1 MYSVTDYTYRDLEG
15 TVDPRAAGTEG
26 ASGWSRTQ
34 RASGRRSCR
43 RFSRQM
49 PTGGLTDLDLAQLSM
64 AEAASLGRDYAAEE
78 RAAERERQL
87 ETHDELEQSSSPPTT
102 PGSAA
107 GSAAAAGGRG
117 GKKKSAQQYE
127 YYLQMAQG
135 EDFTSMEELNVL
147 YVSGKDPMGR
157 PVVVFIASRLPQG
170 RFDLDTMLLYVI
182 KFMDPIVENDY
193 VLIFVNTHLST
204 ANRPSLSWLR
214 RAYTIFNRKYKKNL
228 KSLYIVH
235 PNFWSKLALRVLKP
249 LTSGKFSNKLY
260 NVTDI
265 VDLYRFV
272 DRAELDLP
280 DDVLHYK
287 SSRRPVFGV
296 PLEDALN
303 ARHSKSNIPV
313 VIEDAIPVLRAKFL
327 MVEGLFRLSGSR
339 SQIDEL
345 KRAYNGG
352 EEVDL
357 NEVRDPHVVAGLL
370 KAFVREMPE
379 PLFTFALYD
388 KFLAAEDHLKDEEKW
403 TATVHGLMKKLP
415 NTNKKILRQLFV
427 LLREV
432 NEQSDTNMMT
442 SRNLAIV
449 FGPNILRDNT
459 EDTAAVVL
467 DAAKVNNIM
476 RKMID
481 HYAEL
486 DSALEAE

>member
-1 MYSVTDYTYRDLEG
+1 MSYQVADYSYRDLEG
-15 TVDPRAAGTEG
+15 TVDPRAAGG
-26 ASGWSRTQ
+26 DVAGDSSAWGRTQ

-64 AEAASLGRDYAAEE
+64 AEAASLGRDYVAEE
-78 RAAERERQL
+78 RAAAEERRRRE
-87 ETHDELEQSSSPPTT
+87 EDEQSDTTSSPAS
-102 PGSAA
+102 SA
-107 GSAAAAGGRG
+107 SASSSSSTRV
-117 GKKKSAQQYE
+117 KKSVQQYE

-135 EDFTSMEELNVL
+135 EDFTAMEELNVL

-193 VLIFVNTHLST
+193 VLIFVNTHLSS

-235 PNFWSKLALRVLKP
+235 PNFWSKLAVRVLKP
-249 LTSGKFSNKLY
+249 LTSGKFSKKLY

-313 VIEDAIPVLRAKFL
+313 VIEDAVPVLRAKFL
-327 MVEGLFRLSGSR
+327 CVEGLFRLSGSR
-339 SQIDEL
+339 TQIDEL
-345 KRAYNGG
+345 KRAYNSG

-379 PLFTFALYD
+379 PLFTFSLYD
-388 KFLAAEDHLKDEEKW
+388 KFMAAEQHLKDEQKW
-403 TATVHGLMKKLP
+403 SVTVHALMKKLP
-415 NTNKKILRQLFV
+415 PTNKKILRHLFV
-427 LLREV
+427 LLRQV
-432 NEQSDTNMMT
+432 NAHADENMMT

-449 FGPNILRDNT
+449 FGPNVLRDNT

-467 DAAKVNNIM
+467 DAAKVNSIM

-481 HYAEL
+481 HYATLE
-486 DSALEAE
+486 SALEE